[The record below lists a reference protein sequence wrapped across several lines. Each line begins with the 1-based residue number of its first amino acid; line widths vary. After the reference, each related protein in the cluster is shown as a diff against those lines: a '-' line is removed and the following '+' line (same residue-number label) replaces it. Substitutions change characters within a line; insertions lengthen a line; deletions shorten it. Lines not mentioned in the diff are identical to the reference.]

1 MPTDVAAW
9 EVPITVGSGGH
20 RSDDGPVARARADR
34 VPASR
39 RVHPGGVDEIVAVL
53 RTGSAAGRAVRPAR
67 PAVVLAVAL
76 SLAVV
81 AGGCGGGGA
90 GGAGGG
96 DDESA
101 VGGATVPDRVDVP
114 LGTEPEAVAPYIDD
128 LLTSY
133 NTSVNEIAAAPTL
146 ANDPAGPALEAYLG
160 LFEHDSAAASQAV
173 AFWRNQAAVGDSTRR
188 YSPDRPAFDT
198 RIDGP
203 VETVSEDEVT
213 FPTCVEVAFE
223 TVNAQ
228 GQRVDVEPG
237 ASVPGEGTA
246 VRIGDG
252 WRLRRLDQF
261 AGTEGCRGEG

>member
-1 MPTDVAAW
+1 
-9 EVPITVGSGGH
+9 
-20 RSDDGPVARARADR
+20 
-34 VPASR
+34 
-39 RVHPGGVDEIVAVL
+39 VDEIVAVL
-53 RTGSAAGRAVRPAR
+53 RTGPAAGRAVRPAR

-81 AGGCGGGGA
+81 AGGCA

-96 DDESA
+96 GDESA
-101 VGGATVPDRVDVP
+101 VGGAAVPDRLDVP

-146 ANDPAGPALEAYLG
+146 ANDPAAPALEAYLG
-160 LFEHDSAAASQAV
+160 LFEHESAAASQAV
-173 AFWRNQAAVGDSTRR
+173 AFWQNQAAVGDSTRR

-246 VRIGDG
+246 VRIGDA
-252 WRLRRLDQF
+252 WLLRRLDQF